1 MSLLYTALG
10 TIEYGYEPVVALIKP
25 SNRLHSLYNDNGIQT
40 IELTHIP
47 RLLTWSASEGKRWNP
62 IMWYS
67 LIKTKLKWNRGK
79 QQLREVIEEYDLVHL
94 NSVSL
99 SNAAELLIQE
109 NKPFVWHVREQGP
122 TSKGFRYKFIQKNLK
137 KAPAVIF
144 LSKAEQHSW
153 MENYSTGSVVHN
165 FVDFSNFDFKKVDA
179 EKVRRKYNISE
190 ENKVILYVGGLKKH
204 KGILTLI
211 NSMKDVLEKHEKV
224 VFLMPD
230 SKPKI
235 ASNGNIQGRFAK
247 EVMSKLDEKGL
258 LENCILTDFDPD
270 IASFFAASDIV
281 VFPATVPHFARPVV
295 EAGSMK
301 KPVIVSNLPVLDEI
315 VDDGKTGFL
324 FQKGNS
330 EDLSI
335 KINSLLDNPG
345 LIDEMGEL
353 GFDKAI
359 RDFNYDIQVKK
370 IIEVYSSIEK

>member
-1 MSLLYTALG
+1 
-10 TIEYGYEPVVALIKP
+10 
-25 SNRLHSLYNDNGIQT
+25 
-40 IELTHIP
+40 
-47 RLLTWSASEGKRWNP
+47 
-62 IMWYS
+62 
-67 LIKTKLKWNRGK
+67 
-79 QQLREVIEEYDLVHL
+79 
-94 NSVSL
+94 
-99 SNAAELLIQE
+99 
-109 NKPFVWHVREQGP
+109 
-122 TSKGFRYKFIQKNLK
+122 
-137 KAPAVIF
+137 
-144 LSKAEQHSW
+144 
-153 MENYSTGSVVHN
+153 
-165 FVDFSNFDFKKVDA
+165 
-179 EKVRRKYNISE
+179 
-190 ENKVILYVGGLKKH
+190 
-204 KGILTLI
+204 
-211 NSMKDVLEKHEKV
+211 
-224 VFLMPD
+224 MPD
-230 SKPKI
+230 PKPKI

>member
-1 MSLLYTALG
+1 MSDYLVQSIHQKIKIIKKVLFIHHGTHAGGAPMSLLYTALG

-211 NSMKDVLEKHEKV
+211 NSMKDVLEKHE
-224 VFLMPD
+224 
-230 SKPKI
+230 
-235 ASNGNIQGRFAK
+235 
-247 EVMSKLDEKGL
+247 
-258 LENCILTDFDPD
+258 
-270 IASFFAASDIV
+270 
-281 VFPATVPHFARPVV
+281 
-295 EAGSMK
+295 
-301 KPVIVSNLPVLDEI
+301 
-315 VDDGKTGFL
+315 
-324 FQKGNS
+324 
-330 EDLSI
+330 
-335 KINSLLDNPG
+335 
-345 LIDEMGEL
+345 
-353 GFDKAI
+353 
-359 RDFNYDIQVKK
+359 
-370 IIEVYSSIEK
+370 